1 MGASAGERVAFRV
14 PTPAGLD
21 WGRRPG
27 LESGAGPAGP
37 VLSPGDRLL
46 GAAGAAEAG
55 AAPGLTEGR
64 GRVGWA
70 APGPEAPETSAAA
83 PAAVRARAAFGGEFV
98 NNRLAFGGLLGRRR
112 PRRRHR
118 LAAAPSDRARA
129 NWERGHPAPAARGGR
144 RCRRRA
150 QCARGGAGGGGG
162 CSRLLRPGQRGPQ
175 ARRAEPSAARR
186 SAAAAGGRRFA
197 GSALP
202 GELRARVSGFVS
214 RAAFVWTVGGFQVG
228 ERRGLGAAGPGLG
241 RDSEGKGRT

>member
-27 LESGAGPAGP
+27 LESGVGPAGP
-37 VLSPGDRLL
+37 VLSPGDRLM

-98 NNRLAFGGLLGRRR
+98 NNRLAFGVSSRSGH
-112 PRRRHR
+112 HR
-118 LAAAPSDRARA
+118 EH
-129 NWERGHPAPAARGGR
+129 NWEALPSPRHPQDPSA
-144 RCRRRA
+144 
-150 QCARGGAGGGGG
+150 
-162 CSRLLRPGQRGPQ
+162 RPGW
-175 ARRAEPSAARR
+175 
-186 SAAAAGGRRFA
+186 
-197 GSALP
+197 LP
-202 GELRARVSGFVS
+202 VSNF
-214 RAAFVWTVGGFQVG
+214 
-228 ERRGLGAAGPGLG
+228 
-241 RDSEGKGRT
+241 